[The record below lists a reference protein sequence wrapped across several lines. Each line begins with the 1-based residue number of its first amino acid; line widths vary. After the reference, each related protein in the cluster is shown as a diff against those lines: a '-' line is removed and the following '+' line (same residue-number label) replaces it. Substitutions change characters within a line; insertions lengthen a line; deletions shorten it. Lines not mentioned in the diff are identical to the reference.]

1 VSPTFTSFRY
11 RNYRLWF
18 AGALVANT
26 GTWMQRV
33 AQDWLV
39 LTVLSADSG
48 LAVGI
53 VTGLQFLPIL
63 LLTPYAGL
71 VADRLPRRRILVAT
85 QSAQGVLAVGLGALV
100 LAGVA
105 ELWMVYVFALLL
117 GVASAFDGPV
127 RQTFVAQ
134 LVPTESLPNA
144 VALNSGSFNAARMI
158 GPALAGLLFAA
169 VGPGWVFI
177 ANGVSFGATILALVA
192 MRSRDLLPMPRTA
205 RARGQLRAGLAHV
218 REHHEIVLIIVLVGV
233 VSAFGLNFQLTSAVM
248 ARTEF
253 GLGPEQYGLL
263 GTLLAAG
270 SVVGALVAARRE
282 HPSLRVV
289 LMAALGFGSMM
300 ALQSV
305 APHAGWY
312 AAACVPLGFFS
323 LTMLTSANATVQLAT
338 DAALR
343 GRVMALYMSVF
354 LGATTIGSPVVGWVA
369 EVWGPRWSVA
379 VGAIATIAA
388 AVVLGIRA
396 ARISRVRLRIR
407 PRPHLYPVGGDG
419 LHPEGLRPH
428 GLRGD
433 GLRGDGLRGDG
444 LRPHGLRGDGSSG
457 GRPSEAVRPGGD
469 AVPRDAR
476 RPGEVHDSRRAT

>member
-1 VSPTFTSFRY
+1 MSPTFTSFRY

-63 LLTPYAGL
+63 VLTPYAGL
-71 VADRLPRRRILVAT
+71 VADRLPRRRILLAT
-85 QSAQGVLAVGLGALV
+85 QSAQGVLAVALGILV

-134 LVPTESLPNA
+134 LVPAESLPNA

-177 ANGVSFGATILALVA
+177 ANGVSFAATIVALVA
-192 MRSRDLLPMPRTA
+192 MRSGDLLPMPRTA
-205 RARGQLRAGLAHV
+205 RARGQLRAGLAYV
-218 REHHEIVLIIVLVGV
+218 RGHHRIVLTIILVGV

-253 GLGPEQYGLL
+253 GLGPQEYGLL

-270 SVVGALVAARRE
+270 SVVGALAAARRE
-282 HPSLRVV
+282 TPSLRIV
-289 LMAALGFGSMM
+289 LAAAVGFGTIM
-300 ALQSV
+300 ALQAV
-305 APHAGWY
+305 APSAGWY

-323 LTMLTSANATVQLAT
+323 LTMLTSANASVQLAT
-338 DAALR
+338 EPALR
-343 GRVMALYMSVF
+343 GRVMALYMAVF
-354 LGATTIGSPVVGWVA
+354 LGATTVGSPIVGWVA
-369 EVWGPRWSVA
+369 EAYGPRWAVA
-379 VGAIATIAA
+379 VGAIATILTAA
-388 AVVLGIRA
+388 ILSVRA
-396 ARISRVRLRIR
+396 ARSSQVRLRLR
-407 PRPHLYPVGGDG
+407 PRPHLEPRRSVTT
-419 LHPEGLRPH
+419 
-428 GLRGD
+428 
-433 GLRGDGLRGDG
+433 
-444 LRPHGLRGDGSSG
+444 SG
-457 GRPSEAVRPGGD
+457 PSTPD
-469 AVPRDAR
+469 R
-476 RPGEVHDSRRAT
+476 RPEVGPRGGLPPAASTPDAAVTGQAPVTPRAAGAPEAAGRGH

>member
-1 VSPTFTSFRY
+1 MRPTFASFEF

-18 AGALVANT
+18 AGALVANI

-63 LLTPYAGL
+63 LLSPYAGL
-71 VADRLPRRRILVAT
+71 LADRLPRRRILLAT
-85 QSAQGVLAVGLGALV
+85 QSAQGVLALSLGALV

-117 GVASAFDGPV
+117 GAASAFDGPV

-134 LVPTESLPNA
+134 IVPADRLPNA

-158 GPALAGLLFAA
+158 GPAAAGFLFAA

-177 ANGVSFGATILALVA
+177 ANGLSFGATIVALLA
-192 MRSRDLLPMPRTA
+192 MRSRDLLPMPQAT
-205 RARGQLRAGLAHV
+205 RAGGQLRAGLAFIRRQPQIV
-218 REHHEIVLIIVLVGV
+218 VIVVLIGV

-248 ARTEF
+248 ARQEF

-263 GTLLAAG
+263 GTLLATG
-270 SVVGALVAARRE
+270 SLIGALAAARRNR
-282 HPSLRVV
+282 PSLRLV
-289 LMAALGFGSMM
+289 LGAALGFGTMM
-300 ALQSV
+300 ALQSI

-323 LTMLTSANATVQLAT
+323 LTMLTSANASVQLAT
-338 DAALR
+338 EPALR
-343 GRVMALYMSVF
+343 GRVMALYISVF
-354 LGATTIGSPVVGWVA
+354 LGATTVGSPIVGWIA
-369 EVWGPRWSVA
+369 EMWGPRWA
-379 VGAIATIAA
+379 VGLGAITTIITAS
-388 AVVLGIRA
+388 VLAIRI
-396 ARISRVRLRIR
+396 ARERQLQVRVHVR
-407 PRPHLYPVGGDG
+407 RPHLVLQP
-419 LHPEGLRPH
+419 
-428 GLRGD
+428 
-433 GLRGDGLRGDG
+433 
-444 LRPHGLRGDGSSG
+444 
-457 GRPSEAVRPGGD
+457 
-469 AVPRDAR
+469 VPR
-476 RPGEVHDSRRAT
+476 PPE